1 MSHYLKGLKMTML
14 TDPNQIEH
22 YRMIVLWRGLGLEL
36 TGMKMS
42 RGVSCYK
49 TLKGMG
55 MKGTK
60 AQIHAELGKLLG
72 KIPESV

>member
-1 MSHYLKGLKMTML
+1 
-14 TDPNQIEH
+14 
-22 YRMIVLWRGLGLEL
+22 MIVLWRGLGLEL
-36 TGMKMS
+36 QGMTMS

>member
-1 MSHYLKGLKMTML
+1 MSTML

>member
-1 MSHYLKGLKMTML
+1 MTML
-14 TDPNQIEH
+14 TDLNQIEH

-55 MKGTK
+55 MGMKGTK